1 MTKIFSE
8 ISLVFQ
14 CHNQSPEHTQRSDRD
29 QAQDELR
36 GGEGRTTS
44 KYGLSSAI
52 FDYSLFDHLIHFSK
66 RRCCG
71 SKASAKPHT
80 MVIST
85 FLNDFSSTA
94 KVRRYLIWVEGLFI
108 FLFFFPGVQRS
119 TQFDCACI
127 KGHIVRMLLKKSQL
141 NCNFPRWRIS
151 ADSNQSSIIQWVG
164 ASLCVLVQS
173 ILVFK

>member
-66 RRCCG
+66 RR

-108 FLFFFPGVQRS
+108 FLFFFLEYK
-119 TQFDCACI
+119 D
-127 KGHIVRMLLKKSQL
+127 QL
-141 NCNFPRWRIS
+141 NLIALASKDTLLECYSKNLSWIVIF
-151 ADSNQSSIIQWVG
+151 QGG
-164 ASLCVLVQS
+164 ALAQIVIRVPLFNGLVLLFVC
-173 ILVFK
+173 